1 MTKCGLQIT
10 NPNNKYK
17 LKNPKRKN
25 AKQTQKKNL
34 KKIKR
39 NDKNGTIDKLNNF
52 ITLKIYLVS

>member
-1 MTKCGLQIT
+1 MQ
-10 NPNNKYK
+10 NK
-17 LKNPKRKN
+17 LK
-25 AKQTQKKNL
+25 KKNL